1 MVLAVATWLFSNM
14 KISIDSTHSFL
25 DDFAR
30 EMDQR
35 MEEMDNRIRR
45 MENALSLVEFKL
57 NSVPDLGSED
67 VVGAGTEFS

>member
-1 MVLAVATWLFSNM
+1 M
-14 KISIDSTHSFL
+14 KNSTDSPHSFL

>member
-1 MVLAVATWLFSNM
+1 MSVNTYLKKS
-14 KISIDSTHSFL
+14 SHSTHSFL

-35 MEEMDNRIRR
+35 MEEMDNRIRK

-57 NSVPDLGSED
+57 NSVPDSRTEDVGVGSE
-67 VVGAGTEFS
+67 FS